1 MMLNEILRFHHMGLG
16 LRSEKRAIFFLKDTG
31 YEIGD
36 KIYDPLQLVNLRMC
50 RHDSQPDIEL
60 VLPGESDGPL
70 TPLLKHFDELIY
82 HICYEI
88 DDLDEVLD
96 RLDEI
101 GLRALPVTA
110 PKPAILFGGRM
121 VSFYKVQG
129 FGLIELLER

>member
-1 MMLNEILRFHHMGLG
+1 MLDQILSFHHMGLG
-16 LRSEKRAIFFLKDTG
+16 LRSEERAVHFLKDTG
-31 YEIGD
+31 YRIGD

-50 RHDSQPDIEL
+50 CHDRHPDIEL

-88 DDLDEVLD
+88 DDLDQVLD

-101 GLRALPVTA
+101 HY
-110 PKPAILFGGRM
+110 GRLL
-121 VSFYKVQG
+121 VRLDDDLLG
-129 FGLIELLER
+129 HLELS